1 MADMETPDTAA
12 GTPGTGEPVLT
23 FGERLGRLGGA
34 IVAPVQT
41 FEAIARRPNWVVPLV
56 FWILLSAAVGAVV
69 TPKLDLQAALRER
82 LARTGTTMSDEQMQQ
97 ALAAQE
103 RFKSVGY
110 VFVAVSPIV
119 TGLVVALVFWG
130 AFSVAGAK
138 ALSYRESFGV
148 TLHAFIPQILA
159 SIGLAALVWPT
170 NKVNPSQLGDLLC
183 SSPACFAGDLSPVMH
198 AALQS
203 LDIYVFWTL
212 ILMVIGYAAAA
223 RVSRGLATGIVGSV
237 WIVYV
242 IAKVALS
249 GIFG

>member
-1 MADMETPDTAA
+1 M
-12 GTPGTGEPVLT
+12 
-23 FGERLGRLGGA
+23 
-34 IVAPVQT
+34 
-41 FEAIARRPNWVVPLV
+41 
-56 FWILLSAAVGAVV
+56 
-69 TPKLDLQAALRER
+69 QAALRER
-82 LARTGTTMSDEQMQQ
+82 LARSGTQMSDEQMQQ
-97 ALAAQE
+97 ALAAQQ
-103 RFKSVGY
+103 RFRSVGY
-110 VFVAVSPIV
+110 AFVVVSPIV

-138 ALSYRESFGV
+138 ALNYRQSFAV

-159 SIGLAALVWPT
+159 SIGLAALAWPMDRI
-170 NKVNPSQLGDLLC
+170 NPNQLGDLLC

-212 ILMVIGYAAAA
+212 ILLVIGYAAAA
-223 RVSRGLATGIVGSV
+223 KVSRGLASGIIGSV

-249 GIFG
+249 GLFG